1 VSDTRSATFQILP
14 GNTRPQEHWVY
25 VIELP
30 DAVAQRDNPDREIV
44 YVGMTSRTV
53 EERFQ
58 QHLHGH
64 HSARVIKRVIRLGL
78 GSQLRLRPDLMR
90 RAGNP
95 QPNQHEALIR
105 ERALARRLKR
115 RGYTV
120 FSS

>member
-1 VSDTRSATFQILP
+1 M
-14 GNTRPQEHWVY
+14 Y

-30 DAVAQRDNPDREIV
+30 DAVAQRENPDREIV

-58 QHLHGH
+58 QHLQGH

-105 ERALARRLKR
+105 ERALTRRLKR

-120 FSS
+120 FSN